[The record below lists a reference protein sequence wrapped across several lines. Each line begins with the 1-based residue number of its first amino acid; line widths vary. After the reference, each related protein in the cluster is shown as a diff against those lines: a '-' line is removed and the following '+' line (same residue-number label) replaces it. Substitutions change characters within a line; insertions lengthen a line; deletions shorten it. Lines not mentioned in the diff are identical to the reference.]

1 MVGKFSDISIK
12 FRVIIGI
19 AFILII
25 AMLTLSV
32 VFIKQSES
40 LLIKA
45 LEGKADLFNQNFSIV
60 SAKSITEYS
69 FTNLQSLINEAA
81 ERDKELKTLVVADLN
96 GVIIATSDSKT
107 FPQFSKIEKEE
118 IVEQLKKHED
128 IIIRDKENKLLESVH
143 FIFNQPDEINDG
155 FDESATTAKVEN
167 TKVGFIYIALSTTYL
182 EQAIYRLWM
191 YSIII
196 TVCLMALGFIVAY
209 WFGASMTRPIGE
221 LAAEVRIIASGN
233 LDKSIQPE
241 SEDEI
246 GQLVTDVEKMRLSI
260 KDLTENLEAKVE
272 ERTKQLQEAN
282 QKIKEAM
289 SALWGEMELAK
300 KIQTVLLPVRPELSG
315 YDISASLEP
324 ADEVGGDYYDVI
336 SVDGYDWI
344 IIGDVSGHGVPAGL
358 VMMMAQTAIHTVLR
372 ENPEMPVSQ
381 LLSVVNLT
389 ISANIKRLGETKYMT
404 MTVLAGVKNGVFSFA
419 GLHQDILIYRAA
431 TGKID
436 AIETTGMWLG
446 LETDISQMVPVD
458 NLKLELGD
466 CMVLYTD
473 GVTEAMDENGDM
485 FGHER
490 LLKVIEENGD
500 RLASEIHRCVLNDLE
515 PYEKPDD
522 VTVVVVKRMA

>member
-1 MVGKFSDISIK
+1 MAGKFSDLSIK

-19 AFILII
+19 VLILII
-25 AMLTLSV
+25 AMVTLSV

-45 LEGKADLFNQNFSIV
+45 LEGKADLLNRNFSIV

-69 FTNLQSLINEAA
+69 FTNLNSLINEAA
-81 ERDKELKTLVVADLN
+81 ARDREVKVLVVSN
-96 GVIIATSDSKT
+96 VSGMIIATSDQKN
-107 FPQFSKIEKEE
+107 FPQFSQIKKQE
-118 IVEQLKKHED
+118 IVDLLPQKKD
-128 IIIRDKENKLLESVH
+128 MLSRDKENQLLESVR
-143 FIFNQPDEINDG
+143 FIHAQPDEHAPQDASVG
-155 FDESATTAKVEN
+155 KQEP
-167 TKVGFIYIALSTTYL
+167 VGFIYIALDTTYL
-182 EQAIYRLWM
+182 QQSIYRLWM
-191 YSIII
+191 YSLII
-196 TVCLMALGFIVAY
+196 TLGLMVLGVAVAY
-209 WFGASMTRPIGE
+209 WFGSSMTKPIGV
-221 LAAEVRIIASGN
+221 LAEEVRIIASGN
-233 LDKSIQPE
+233 LDKSIAPE
-241 SEDEI
+241 SDDEI

-272 ERTKQLQEAN
+272 ERTRQLQEAN

-300 KIQTVLLPVRPELSG
+300 KIQTVLLPVKPELLG

-324 ADEVGGDYYDVI
+324 ADEVGGDYYDII

-358 VMMMAQTAIHTVLR
+358 VMMMAQTAIHTVLM

-381 LLSVVNLT
+381 LLSVVNMT

-431 TGKID
+431 TGKLD

-446 LETDISQMVPVD
+446 IEGDISQMVPAD

-473 GVTEAMDENGDM
+473 GVTEAINENGEM
-485 FGHER
+485 FGHDR
-490 LLKVIEENGD
+490 LLKVIEKNGD
-500 RLASEIHRCVLNDLE
+500 KLAADIHHCIVDALDE
-515 PYEKPDD
+515 YEKPDD
-522 VTVVVVKRMA
+522 VTVVVVKRMG